1 MTAHYTLYGSLYSG
15 HSYKARL
22 ALLLL
27 GIAHDYRAIDIARPR
42 SERDPE
48 WQRLSPYGE
57 VPLLIAGG
65 EAIAQSN
72 AILLFLARTHEAL
85 GWPGHRTELERWL
98 FWEANRIGFSLANYR
113 FARLFDPSVPTPVA
127 LWLHERLMEDLATLD
142 RALDRGAF
150 LLGNEISAADISCSA
165 YLLYRDTPDL
175 EAERY
180 PAVLAWLDRI
190 AALGEWR
197 PPLDVMGDA
206 IVHSKKRIG
215 EALGAL

>member
-1 MTAHYTLYGSLYSG
+1 M
-15 HSYKARL
+15 

-27 GIAHDYRAIDIARPR
+27 GIAHDYHAIDITRPR

-72 AILLFLARTHEAL
+72 AILLYLARTHGAL
-85 GWPGHRTELERWL
+85 GWPRHRADLERWL

-113 FARLFDPSVPTPVA
+113 FARLFDPSVPAAVS
-127 LWLHERLMEDLATLD
+127 LWLHGQMSEDLATLD
-142 RALDRGAF
+142 RVLQRRAF
-150 LLGNEISAADISCSA
+150 LLGSEISAADISCSA

-175 EAERY
+175 DAERY
-180 PAVLAWLDRI
+180 PAILAWLDRI
-190 AALGEWR
+190 AGLRGWR
-197 PPLDVMGDA
+197 APLDVMGDA
-206 IVHSKKRIG
+206 TRRSARR
-215 EALGAL
+215 AGAHTSEEQAAP